1 MALPTQADQF
11 FSSKLAGIEDAGV
24 RGPGGYRLDVVFA
37 RPMAPFTSYR
47 RDDGAKVGAVGCRIH
62 IGRMAA
68 EALRCLIGRYQ
79 PARGLFQGSGSARV
93 VSHREVKAILPLI
106 ETQAMFKEFPVLKL

>member
-11 FSSKLAGIEDAGV
+11 LSSKLTGIEDAEIG
-24 RGPGGYRLDVVFA
+24 GPGGYRLDVIFA
-37 RPMAPFTSYR
+37 RPMAPFASNR

-68 EALRCLIGRYQ
+68 EALRSLIGRYQ
-79 PARGLFQGSGSARV
+79 PADGLFQRSGPARV
-93 VSHREVKAILPLI
+93 MSRREVKAILPLI
-106 ETQAMFKEFPVLKL
+106 ETQAMFKELPVLKL